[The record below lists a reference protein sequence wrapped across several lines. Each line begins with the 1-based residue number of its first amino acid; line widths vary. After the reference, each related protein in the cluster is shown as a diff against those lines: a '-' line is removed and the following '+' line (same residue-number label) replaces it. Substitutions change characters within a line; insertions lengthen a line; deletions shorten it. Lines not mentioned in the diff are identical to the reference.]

1 MLMSLNNWF
10 KIQVLKRH
18 RSRVQRKLVA
28 TYSNNGRSLD
38 FEERQKNLTSR
49 LKEIEK
55 EIARLSK

>member
-1 MLMSLNNWF
+1 MSLNNWF
-10 KIQVLKRH
+10 KVQMLKRH

-28 TYSNNGRSLD
+28 TYASDSRRLD

-55 EIARLSK
+55 EIDRLTK